1 MFDVGH
7 DMPLMNM
14 SGTDTNTN
22 SRKHDSLSLTKND
35 MQMAK
40 NMLASRNGTMNA
52 TRVGNCHNCGMWK
65 SQGTKQST
73 YVAVKP

>member
-22 SRKHDSLSLTKND
+22 SRKQDSLSLTKND

-40 NMLASRNGTMNA
+40 
-52 TRVGNCHNCGMWK
+52 
-65 SQGTKQST
+65 
-73 YVAVKP
+73 KP

>member
-22 SRKHDSLSLTKND
+22 SRKQDSLSLTKKD

-40 NMLASRNGTMNA
+40 NILANRNGTTNA
-52 TRVGNCHNCGMWK
+52 TNVGSCHN
-65 SQGTKQST
+65 
-73 YVAVKP
+73 